1 MEQLAQDIVNAQ
13 NRVRRSFRRKQKTD
27 KILMTMYFIFQDT
40 TRENERE
47 TGDRIT
53 GEIFSMSELFHED
66 ATQEGGNNY
75 GKDPLYYYKATSD

>member
-1 MEQLAQDIVNAQ
+1 
-13 NRVRRSFRRKQKTD
+13 
-27 KILMTMYFIFQDT
+27 MTMYFIFQDT

-75 GKDPLYYYKATSD
+75 GKDPLSAYKATSDPDTLYHHKAMKEYDRK